1 MLKRNAG
8 RMRPTLAIL
17 VTLLCAGCASTAK
30 RTPGDPLEPGN
41 RGVYKFND
49 ALDSAILKPTAKG
62 YDKVSP
68 GWLKSGIGNFFTN
81 LSYPF
86 TIVNQVLQGKI
97 KAAGQDTARF
107 VINTTL
113 GWGGVLDVASGAKL
127 PHHDEDLGQTL
138 GVWGVPPGPYLMVPF
153 LGPSSVRDL
162 PSRVVDSVFGPL
174 SWVDPGPAYW
184 VAEAVD
190 VVDTRA
196 RLLPLDSALDRVFD
210 KYGFIRDAYLQQR
223 NYAVHDG
230 NVPEE
235 AIDEGFEPEDE
246 AATDQGAT
254 DDTSTGDAPAA
265 EPTSTEPASPP
276 PTQ

>member
-8 RMRPTLAIL
+8 RMRPTLAVLL
-17 VTLLCAGCASTAK
+17 VLLCAGCASTAK
-30 RTPGDPLEPGN
+30 RTPEDPLEPGN

-49 ALDSAILKPTAKG
+49 ALDRAILKPTAKA
-62 YDKVSP
+62 YDKASP
-68 GWLKSGIGNFFTN
+68 DWLKSGIGNFFTN

-107 VINTTL
+107 LINTTL
-113 GWGGVLDVASGAKL
+113 GWGGVLDVASGAHL

-174 SWVDPGPAYW
+174 SWGHPGPAYW

-196 RLLPLDSALDRVFD
+196 QLLPLDAALDRVFD
-210 KYGFIRDAYLQQR
+210 KYGFVRDAYLQQR

-235 AIDEGFEPEDE
+235 PIDAGFEPEE
-246 AATDQGAT
+246 EI
-254 DDTSTGDAPAA
+254 PA
-265 EPTSTEPASPP
+265 ETTSPP
-276 PTQ
+276 SQ

>member
-246 AATDQGAT
+246 GATDQGAT
-254 DDTSTGDAPAA
+254 DETSTGDTPAA
-265 EPTSTEPASPP
+265 EPTSSEPASPP